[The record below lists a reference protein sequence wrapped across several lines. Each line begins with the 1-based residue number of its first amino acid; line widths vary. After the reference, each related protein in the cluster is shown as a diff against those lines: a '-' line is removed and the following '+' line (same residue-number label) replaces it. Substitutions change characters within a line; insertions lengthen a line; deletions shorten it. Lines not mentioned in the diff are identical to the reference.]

1 MKIISY
7 VLIELTWIDCIPAFF
22 SIIFSS
28 SISWYPRHVD
38 VGTRVIRCG
47 REFRSSAQYEHWE
60 LSTPL
65 KLTLKLATVK
75 WVKCQ
80 TPKPPESCRLCHKE
94 LVTTLSESPNLLSS
108 SGALASSSLPNHHR
122 HLKWIQVTRAV
133 AGQNPA
139 TNRWQT
145 EPSRW
150 SWIEGSTHCPLD
162 MAGHQG
168 SGTTARPNNYS
179 FWEASTVEKQMFF
192 DIPTEVELKRLYRS
206 EGMVDSNVFPQ
217 AARLDTMSI
226 LWTPEVRWK
235 APHMPHSLKR
245 S

>member
-1 MKIISY
+1 M
-7 VLIELTWIDCIPAFF
+7 
-22 SIIFSS
+22 
-28 SISWYPRHVD
+28 
-38 VGTRVIRCG
+38 TRCDMIRC
-47 REFRSSAQYEHWE
+47 EWYEDNIICFDRIDMNWLYSCVLFHSFLIFQKLVSKARGCWYSGDSMWPGVQKFCTIRA
-60 LSTPL
+60 LGAFNATKTHL
-65 KLTLKLATVK
+65 KTCNFATVK

-139 TNRWQT
+139 TNPWRT

-179 FWEASTVEKQMFF
+179 FWEASTVEKQICF
-192 DIPTEVELKRLYRS
+192 
-206 EGMVDSNVFPQ
+206 
-217 AARLDTMSI
+217 
-226 LWTPEVRWK
+226 
-235 APHMPHSLKR
+235 
-245 S
+245 